1 MKNFSESLA
10 AELETQLKSIHSQSA
25 DPVIFSEQAVNALVV
40 ILEKLKTFVLKHKFR
55 DKLEEITFFRD
66 TKPQFASKLI
76 YYNEVYNIATNKPF
90 GSKKVLKKYY
100 RTELRKLETFFEE
113 NADFYKY
120 CRTGNRSLDNQYF
133 IRGKQ
138 NIRLTL
144 DSFYLQAD
152 NRFSTS
158 HDYKRARLLANDEI
172 KHYIELELAALDGIN
187 ASQQASEN
195 KMKWTGSKVALVE
208 LAYALH
214 AESVLDNGR
223 ADLKETMAYFEK
235 MFDIDLGQFHR
246 AFLEIRGR
254 KSDRTKFLSS
264 LTNTLVARMDDAD
277 EN

>member
-1 MKNFSESLA
+1 MKNFSEALA
-10 AELETQLKSIHSQSA
+10 AELEDRLKAIHAQTA
-25 DPVIFSEQAVNALVV
+25 DPVILAEQAVTTLVSV
-40 ILEKLKTFVLKHKFR
+40 LERLKTFLLKYKFR
-55 DKLEEITFFRD
+55 DKAEEIGFFRD
-66 TKPQFASKLI
+66 TKPQFAAKLI
-76 YYNEVYNIATNKPF
+76 YYNEIYNIATNKPF
-90 GSKKVLKKYY
+90 GSKKVLRKYY
-100 RTELRKLETFFEE
+100 RNELRKLEIFFEE

-152 NRFSTS
+152 SRFSTS
-158 HDYKRARLLANDEI
+158 HDYKRARLLANDRI
-172 KHYIELELAALDGIN
+172 KDYIELQLANLDNDIAVQN
-187 ASQQASEN
+187 VPEN

-208 LAYALH
+208 LIYALH
-214 AESVLDNGR
+214 AESVLSNGK
-223 ADLKETMAYFEK
+223 AELKETAAYFEK

-254 KSDRTKFLSS
+254 KSDRTKFLTA